1 MKNTNDKISN
11 GMNPDFPMRINK
23 YLAHKNYATRR
34 GADTLISA
42 GKVLINGK
50 VAKLGDQVKETDKVT
65 LKGDLA
71 ATEAKYV
78 YYAYYKPV
86 GVSTIGGATEEKSIA
101 DVAKFPERVFPLG
114 RLDKDSEGLLIMT
127 NDGRLTDKLLNPEND
142 HDKEYLVTLE
152 EEVTHAFLVK
162 MGLGVKIGDYKT
174 KKTKI
179 RRVDK
184 HSFEII
190 LTEGKNR
197 QIRKMCGN
205 LGFKVKYLKRIR
217 IMNILLGKI
226 KPNQFRKLT
235 TTELKTLFKD
245 LGM

>member
-1 MKNTNDKISN
+1 
-11 GMNPDFPMRINK
+11 MNSDFPMRINK

-34 GADTLISA
+34 GADALISA

-50 VAKLGDQVKETDKVT
+50 KAVLGDQVNETDKVT
-65 LKGDLA
+65 LKGDTG

-86 GVSTIGGATEEKSIA
+86 GVLTVGGADTDKSGEKTIESM
-101 DVAKFPERVFPLG
+101 AKFPERVFPLG

-142 HDKEYLVTLE
+142 HEKEYLVTLA
-152 EEVTHAFLVK
+152 EEVTHQFLVK

-235 TTELKTLFKD
+235 STELKTLFKD
-245 LGM
+245 LGF